1 MYDERFPGAPF
12 MVSKSGLTIEHFG
25 NENRRNNTDKEMFPP
40 EDLLPPPSK
49 TGPVDIGATTFPAA
63 GFDIHVIFKYDNN
76 FLAEFGANVESRINA
91 IVGHANILFQFP
103 TLDAKMTVIIDAIE
117 HYDGVV
123 VADDLELVQKFSNF
137 SYDFQ

>member
-12 MVSKSGLTIEHFG
+12 LVSKKGHNIEQFG
-25 NENRRNNTDKEMFPP
+25 NENRRNNTDMVMFPP
-40 EDLLPPPSK
+40 VNLLPPPSK
-49 TGPVDIGATTFPAA
+49 KGPIDMRANIYPAA
-63 GFDIHVIFKYDNN
+63 GFDIHIIFKYDNN

-103 TLDAKMTVIIDAIE
+103 TLNAKMTLIIDAIE

-123 VADDLELVQKFSNF
+123 IASENDLKSVEKFNNPF
-137 SYDFQ
+137 I

>member
-76 FLAEFGANVESRINA
+76 FWLN
-91 IVGHANILFQFP
+91 
-103 TLDAKMTVIIDAIE
+103 
-117 HYDGVV
+117 
-123 VADDLELVQKFSNF
+123 LELMLRVELMLLLVTPTFFSNF
-137 SYDFQ
+137 QLWMPK